1 MIKMVIDQHNINI
14 YLIIR
19 QVQVQ
24 SLSNYT
30 YMDDLVINE

>member
-1 MIKMVIDQHNINI
+1 MVTDQHNIYM

-24 SLSNYT
+24 SLSNYI